1 MNPTYDFATPFQE
14 PRGSAIREL
23 FKYLSQP
30 GMISFAGG
38 YPSPALFDTAGLN
51 AAMVA
56 AQSASAADLLQYGA
70 TEGRPQMRAAL
81 CDLLARRGIAAM
93 PEQMLVTSGSQQGF
107 DLLLRTLIEPG
118 DTAIVTRPVYSAAAQ
133 GLRLAGANVVAVAT
147 GEEGIGFDE
156 LERHLAAGK
165 PRPKLFYCVPTFA
178 NPSGDTFP
186 LAQRQRLLEL
196 AVRHRLLIVEDD
208 PYGQLRFS
216 GEPLPALFTLAR
228 DMPGASDWVV
238 HLSSLSKI
246 VAPGL
251 RIGMM
256 LAPPEVLRRCVMAKQ
271 TSDLCT
277 SPWMQI
283 IAERYLD
290 AGALE
295 RHLHVI
301 VDAYR
306 NRCDTLVAALR
317 KELAHAFEFSVPQG
331 GMFVW
336 GQWKHGVDATRV
348 LEHAIKAN
356 VMYVPGISFYTD
368 QANPSALRLSFAMP
382 TVDEIGE
389 GVRRLRA
396 AYDSYTAA
404 QLLP

>member
-1 MNPTYDFATPFQE
+1 MNPAYDFAAPFQD
-14 PRGSAIREL
+14 PKGSAIREL

-56 AQSASAADLLQYGA
+56 VQSASAADLLQYGS
-70 TEGRPQMRAAL
+70 TEGRPQLRAAL
-81 CDLLARRGIAAM
+81 SALLARRGIAAA

-107 DLLLRTLIEPG
+107 DMLLRTLIEPG
-118 DTAIVTRPVYSAAAQ
+118 DTAIMTRPVYSAAAQ
-133 GLRLAGANVVAVAT
+133 GLRLAGARVVGVAT
-147 GEEGIGFDE
+147 DGAGIDFDE
-156 LERHLAAGK
+156 LESHLAAGK
-165 PRPKLFYCVPTFA
+165 PHPKFFYCVPTFA
-178 NPSGDTFP
+178 NPSGDTMP

-216 GEPLPALFTLAR
+216 GEPLPTLFTLAQ

-256 LAPPEVLRRCVMAKQ
+256 LAPPEVLKRCVMAKQ
-271 TSDLCT
+271 ISDLCT
-277 SPWMQI
+277 SPWMQMV
-283 IAERYLD
+283 AEHYLN

-306 NRCDTLVAALR
+306 KRCDTLVAALR
-317 KELAHAFEFSVPQG
+317 EELAEAFDFSVPQG
-331 GMFVW
+331 GMFIW
-336 GQWKHGVDATRV
+336 GEWKHGVDAARV

-356 VMYVPGISFYTD
+356 VMYVPGMSFYTD
-368 QANPSALRLSFAMP
+368 RANPSALRLSFAMP

-389 GVRRLRA
+389 GVRRLRR
-396 AYDSYTAA
+396 AYESYMGAG
-404 QLLP
+404 